1 MLFREAQNQRIQKAR
16 KTYEKM
22 VEKFP
27 TCGKFW
33 KQYIEHEM
41 KNGNY
46 ENVEKLFKRCL
57 VSGTVHKRDCF
68 SLKYSRFVSF
78 PRWSLENVVNYHKA
92 GV

>member
-1 MLFREAQNQRIQKAR
+1 
-16 KTYEKM
+16 M
-22 VEKFP
+22 VDKFP

-57 VSGTVHKRDCF
+57 VSGKNLNSFLSQF
-68 SLKYSRFVSF
+68 SALSNNQLVGH
-78 PRWSLENVVNYHKA
+78 PPAW
-92 GV
+92 G

>member
-1 MLFREAQNQRIQKAR
+1 
-16 KTYEKM
+16 M

-57 VSGTVHKRDCF
+57 VSGKNQNIFWKQFSATCF
-68 SLKYSRFVSF
+68 QKTGSETGFISSKSRQVT
-78 PRWSLENVVNYHKA
+78 
-92 GV
+92 